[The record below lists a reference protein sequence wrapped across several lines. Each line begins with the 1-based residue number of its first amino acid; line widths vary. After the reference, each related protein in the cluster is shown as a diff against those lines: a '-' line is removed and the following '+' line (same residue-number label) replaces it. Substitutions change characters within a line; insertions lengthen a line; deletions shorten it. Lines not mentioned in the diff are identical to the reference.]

1 VTPTRPG
8 VAYKVLSG
16 AEFSRLRD
24 AGSFAGSEADRAD
37 GFIHMSTADQLTE
50 TIARHYRDRGDLV
63 VAAVDLA
70 QLGDAV
76 RWEISRGDQEF
87 PHLYGALPIDAV
99 TAAVPLARGGDGE
112 VILPG

>member
-1 VTPTRPG
+1 MTAARPG

-16 AEFSRLRD
+16 TEFSRLRD
-24 AGSFAGSEADRAD
+24 AGTFAGSDADRAD

-50 TIARHYRDRGDLV
+50 TIARHYRDRDDLV
-63 VAAVDLA
+63 VAAVNLA
-70 QLGDAV
+70 RLGDAV
-76 RWEISRGDQEF
+76 RWELSRGGQEF

-99 TAAVPLARGGDGE
+99 TAAGPLTRGGDGE